1 MNRDER
7 LTLIIPVYNREK
19 IVVATLE
26 SVACQSR
33 MPDEIILVDN
43 NSTDGTKGVLESW
56 AAEMNASGRTHVVV
70 LEECRQGAARAR
82 QTGLDNTVT
91 GRVTFFDSDDIM
103 RPEYLSRI
111 YDLFANEPEAEMAV
125 WPLTTHY
132 YRGGSKVRPM
142 IRKKPMD
149 SNQLHAMLST
159 PSYACATD
167 YIRECGGWN
176 VELHGWDD
184 IELGHRLLLGSPR
197 IVTSKKSMTDVYE
210 QGEAS
215 ITGVGYTHRRGE
227 WEHVIDLMEEST
239 LASDYPD
246 KDHVMRLLAYRRA
259 ILGAL
264 YRREGNMEA
273 ARENLDRAVGS
284 ACLSD
289 LQRAYLRLAYALT
302 SRGVPGMARLVPY
315 IF

>member
-1 MNRDER
+1 MKRDER

-19 IVVATLE
+19 IVVATLD
-26 SVACQSR
+26 SVARQSR

-43 NSTDGTKGVLESW
+43 NSTDGTKDVLESW
-56 AAEMNASGRTHVVV
+56 AAKMNASGRTHVIV
-70 LEECRQGAARAR
+70 LEERRQGAARAR
-82 QTGLDNTVT
+82 QTGLEHTVT

-103 RPEYLSRI
+103 SPEYISRI
-111 YDLFANEPEAEMAV
+111 YDLFAKVPEAEMAV

-132 YRGGSKVRPM
+132 YRGGKKVRPM
-142 IRKKPMD
+142 VKDKPMD

-159 PSYACATD
+159 QSYACDTE
-167 YIRECGGWN
+167 YMRRCGGWN

-184 IELGHRLLLGSPR
+184 IELGHRLLLGLPR
-197 IVTSKKSMTDVYE
+197 IIISERSMTDVYE

-215 ITGVGYTHRRGE
+215 ITGVDYTHRRGE
-227 WEHVIDLMEEST
+227 WEHVIDLMEAAT

-246 KDHVMRLLAYRRA
+246 KGHVMRLLAYRRT

-264 YRREGNMEA
+264 YRREGNLEA
-273 ARENLDRAVGS
+273 ARENLHRALGS
-284 ACLSD
+284 IYLSG
-289 LQRAYLRLAYALT
+289 LHRAYLRMAYAIT